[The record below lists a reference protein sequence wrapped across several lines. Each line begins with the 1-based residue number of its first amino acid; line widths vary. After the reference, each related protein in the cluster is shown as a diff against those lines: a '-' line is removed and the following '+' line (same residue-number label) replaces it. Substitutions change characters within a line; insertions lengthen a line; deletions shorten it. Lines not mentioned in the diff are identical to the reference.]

1 MLNQKQN
8 IQQHM
13 KTQLIDLSVKV
24 KRKSKEQAQT
34 NTLKVKCK
42 TKGEVDKYHATHC
55 SIDMDLK
62 VKQN

>member
-24 KRKSKEQAQT
+24 KRKSKEQAQI
-34 NTLKVKCK
+34 NTLKMQCK
-42 TKGEVDKYHATHC
+42 TKDEVDKYHATHC